1 MFLCVIIRAKNVPVA
16 TDTPRKR
23 KYSGHARSAESPD
36 IQPHPEKKHQ
46 VRERER
52 EREKMEE
59 RGRKRNRKQR
69 ERRNELNH
77 YFLQVEV
84 GLGGATPPT
93 TPTPPIKV
101 SFYGDSKD
109 FDKKSPIEVPK
120 GAAAAAEA
128 KPNAAATTGLMHSG
142 IQSILSTLSD
152 EKLQQLASAMSTIQ
166 PTQEGGVTSAQTTP
180 TNSHVADSNTTPP
193 QGIGREDSKEATDSN
208 TKSSGGDSKSSDSSK
223 IDGRLES
230 KQSLDERLLAIQ
242 ANIISHL
249 PKKQSSSYPAPVD
262 LATPTDHTHSASSD
276 AVQKLSESNRRSA
289 NDQGTYGHERPMYS
303 AVRSTSGHY
312 SYTSYHDN
320 SDSSMQYPEDDYSR
334 YRHRN
339 SYDAPPTHHGGGGVG
354 GRYDYQDDYYDHY
367 WRERGQCVSA
377 VCIHFFILQAH

>member
-1 MFLCVIIRAKNVPVA
+1 
-16 TDTPRKR
+16 
-23 KYSGHARSAESPD
+23 
-36 IQPHPEKKHQ
+36 
-46 VRERER
+46 
-52 EREKMEE
+52 
-59 RGRKRNRKQR
+59 
-69 ERRNELNH
+69 
-77 YFLQVEV
+77 
-84 GLGGATPPT
+84 
-93 TPTPPIKV
+93 
-101 SFYGDSKD
+101 
-109 FDKKSPIEVPK
+109 
-120 GAAAAAEA
+120 
-128 KPNAAATTGLMHSG
+128 MHSG

-166 PTQEGGVTSAQTTP
+166 PTQEGGVTSAQTPP

-193 QGIGREDSKEATDSN
+193 QGVGREDSKEATDSN
-208 TKSSGGDSKSSDSSK
+208 PKNSGGDSKSSGSSK

-276 AVQKLSESNRRSA
+276 AVQKLSSTESNRRSA
-289 NDQGTYGHERPMYS
+289 HDQGTSYGHERPLYS

-339 SYDAPPTHHGGGGVG
+339 SYDAPPTHHGSGGAG

>member
-52 EREKMEE
+52 ERKWRKEEEKETRNRE
-59 RGRKRNRKQR
+59 RGGV
-69 ERRNELNH
+69 H
-77 YFLQVEV
+77 WIIIFLQVEV

-120 GAAAAAEA
+120 GAAAAEA

-166 PTQEGGVTSAQTTP
+166 PTQEGGVTSAQTPP

-193 QGIGREDSKEATDSN
+193 QGVGREDSKEATDSN
-208 TKSSGGDSKSSDSSK
+208 TKSSGGDSKTSGSSK

-276 AVQKLSESNRRSA
+276 AVQKLSSTESNRRSA
-289 NDQGTYGHERPMYS
+289 HDQGTSYGHERPLYS

-339 SYDAPPTHHGGGGVG
+339 SYDAPPTHHGSGGAG

-367 WRERGQCVSA
+367 WRERGQYVSSL
-377 VCIHFFILQAH
+377 HPFL